1 MDEDEEKVGNS
12 RDEVEVLAEWRVEK
26 VVIETLS
33 EGVISSSSV
42 SMSSGK
48 SGRPRRY
55 SSRLGRVVVT
65 CGDET

>member
-1 MDEDEEKVGNS
+1 MGNS

-26 VVIETLS
+26 VAIETLS
-33 EGVISSSSV
+33 EGVMSSSSV

-55 SSRLGRVVVT
+55 NNRLGRAVAT
-65 CGDET
+65 GGET